1 MMSSSL
7 LDLTYSA
14 VQEQARQSDRP
25 GVYSSNRVPHLKAR
39 QRTVANRRIRF
50 RSGARVDP
58 ATTDSA
64 DLGDND
70 EAVNSQE
77 SSSSLQC
84 RLEHRRSTECVKCS
98 SI

>member
-1 MMSSSL
+1 MVSSSL
-7 LDLTYSA
+7 LDLTCSA

-25 GVYSSNRVPHLKAR
+25 EVNSFHRVPHLKAR
-39 QRTVANRRIRF
+39 QRTVANRRIRS
-50 RSGARVDP
+50 RSGARMDST
-58 ATTDSA
+58 TTDSA

-77 SSSSLQC
+77 SSSSLQG
-84 RLEHRRSTECVKCS
+84 RREHRRSTGGVKLS